1 MLVKGKLDFK
11 KGFIKS
17 FFFFV
22 TINIASILFILY
34 TFEVFLRISDPQR
47 KIQNYF
53 SKGNRKIMI
62 NKEGWGTVDGKV
74 VSSWG
79 VPVYFRNLGINGIS
93 FRQKPF
99 EINKPEGTFRI
110 MVLGDS
116 FSWGVGIP
124 EDKRY
129 SNILEKLLNSRYKFR
144 KFEVINLSV
153 LGFSTVEERN
163 LLIRMKDI
171 VKPDLIIVGF
181 CINDPKP
188 GPQSSSPE
196 RENFKRKIE
205 NKFSPISRFMS
216 KIGLI
221 ELSNFIIKS
230 IWRFSE
236 LTNLIPTW
244 QEVLDRAYNP
254 SSKEWN
260 EFLKALRDIKKAS
273 DEMNLPPPIFA
284 VLNHGTSASKP
295 TNYERPDKELRLYL
309 KWWHQA
315 EKAAKKRGFITCN
328 MEEEIKRNLSTT
340 PLGVNKWDAHP
351 SEKLHEIYARKIFS
365 LICDI
370 IKDSG
375 LYGAKE

>member
-1 MLVKGKLDFK
+1 MVGFK

-17 FFFFV
+17 FFLFV
-22 TINIASILFILY
+22 VINTVLILFILY
-34 TFEVFLRISDPQR
+34 LFEAFLRISDPQR
-47 KIQNYF
+47 EIQNRF
-53 SKGNRKIMI
+53 SKGNKKIII
-62 NKEGWGTVDGKV
+62 NSGGWGFLNGRI

-79 VPVYFRNLGINGIS
+79 IPVYFRNLGINGVS
-93 FRQKPF
+93 FREKPF
-99 EINKPEGTFRI
+99 KTKKPEGTFRI
-110 MVLGDS
+110 IVLGDS
-116 FSWGVGIP
+116 FSWGVGIS

-129 SNILEKLLNSRYKFR
+129 SNILEKLLNSRYKFK

-153 LGFSTVEERN
+153 LGFPTVEERN

-171 VKPDLIIVGF
+171 VQPDLIIVGF
-181 CINDPKP
+181 CINDPKH
-188 GPQSSSPE
+188 GSQGSSPE

-205 NKFSPISRFMS
+205 NKFAPISKFMS
-216 KIGLI
+216 KIGLK

-230 IWRFSE
+230 IWKFSE

-244 QEVLDRAYNP
+244 QEVVDRAYNP
-254 SSKEWN
+254 NSKEWN
-260 EFLKALRDIKKAS
+260 EFLKALRDIKRVS

-295 TNYERPDKELRLYL
+295 TNYERPNKELRLYM

-315 EKAAKKRGFITCN
+315 EKAAKKRGFMTCN
-328 MEEEIKRNLSTT
+328 MEEEIKRELSNT

-365 LICDI
+365 LVCDI
-370 IKDSG
+370 TENFG
-375 LYGAKE
+375 LYGDHE